1 MIYLDNSAT
10 TFIFDDVLQKMNS
23 IYKDMNFNPSSAYN
37 VASLAENEIKQA
49 RQIISKSINS
59 FENEIYFTSGGSEG
73 NNTAILGIARA
84 NKNKGKHIIT
94 STVEHD
100 CVYNTIKYLQD
111 NEGFDVT
118 FIKPDKYGVIN
129 IDSVIESVRDD
140 TILVSLMQVNNEL
153 GSINDIQEISK
164 AVKSKNKMTYIHT
177 DAVQSYM
184 KLDIDVKSLNVD
196 LLTASAH
203 KIHAAKGSGFL
214 YVKKN
219 TKITPLIF
227 GGGQENGFRG
237 GTENV
242 AGISALSKAVL
253 IHNNLDTN
261 DIKLTRDYLK
271 SSIEKNISDISINTP
286 DFSAPHIISVSFA
299 GIKSE
304 ILLHYLEMDNIYVS
318 TGSACSSKKK
328 VSRILENINIDNKYK
343 DGTIR
348 FSLSYEN
355 TKEQMDIVVEK
366 LKKYVDEIRKI
377 TKYRR

>member
-23 IYKDMNFNPSSAYN
+23 VYKDMNFNPSSAYN

-214 YVKKN
+214 YIKKN

-253 IHNNLDTN
+253 LHNNLDTN

>member
-100 CVYNTIKYLQD
+100 CVYNTIKHLQD

-129 IDSVIESVRDD
+129 IDSVIESMRDD

-164 AVKSKNKMTYIHT
+164 AVKLKNKMTYIHT

-184 KLDIDVKSLNVD
+184 KLNIDVKLLNVD

-214 YVKKN
+214 YIKKN

-253 IHNNLDTN
+253 LHNNLDTN

-328 VSRILENINIDNKYK
+328 VSRILENINIANKYK

>member
-10 TFIFDDVLQKMNS
+10 TFIFDDALQKMNS

-49 RQIISKSINS
+49 RQIISRSINS

>member
-10 TFIFDDVLQKMNS
+10 TFIFDDALQKMNS

-49 RQIISKSINS
+49 RQIISRSINS

-129 IDSVIESVRDD
+129 VNNVIESMRDD

>member
-1 MIYLDNSAT
+1 M
-10 TFIFDDVLQKMNS
+10 
-23 IYKDMNFNPSSAYN
+23 
-37 VASLAENEIKQA
+37 
-49 RQIISKSINS
+49 
-59 FENEIYFTSGGSEG
+59 
-73 NNTAILGIARA
+73 
-84 NKNKGKHIIT
+84 
-94 STVEHD
+94 
-100 CVYNTIKYLQD
+100 
-111 NEGFDVT
+111 
-118 FIKPDKYGVIN
+118 
-129 IDSVIESVRDD
+129 RDD

>member
-49 RQIISKSINS
+49 RQIISRSINS

-111 NEGFDVT
+111 NEGFDVK

-129 IDSVIESVRDD
+129 IDSVIECVRDD

-184 KLDIDVKSLNVD
+184 KLDIDVKSLNVY

-214 YVKKN
+214 YIKKN

>member
-37 VASLAENEIKQA
+37 VASLAGNEIKQA
-49 RQIISKSINS
+49 RQIISRSINS

>member
-23 IYKDMNFNPSSAYN
+23 VYKDMNFNPSSAYN

>member
-37 VASLAENEIKQA
+37 VASLAENKIKQA

>member
-49 RQIISKSINS
+49 RQIISRSINS

-242 AGISALSKAVL
+242 AGISALSKAIL

>member
-100 CVYNTIKYLQD
+100 CVYNTIKHLQD

-129 IDSVIESVRDD
+129 IDSVIESMRDD
-140 TILVSLMQVNNEL
+140 TILVSLMQLNNEL
-153 GSINDIQEISK
+153 GSIKDIQEISK
-164 AVKSKNKMTYIHT
+164 AVKLKNKMTYIHT

-184 KLDIDVKSLNVD
+184 KLNIDVKLLNVD

-214 YVKKN
+214 YIKKN

-253 IHNNLDTN
+253 LHNNLDTN

-286 DFSAPHIISVSFA
+286 DFSAPHIINVSFA

-328 VSRILENINIDNKYK
+328 VSRILENINIANKYK

>member
-49 RQIISKSINS
+49 RQIISKSINAS
-59 FENEIYFTSGGSEG
+59 ENEIYFTSGGSEG

-129 IDSVIESVRDD
+129 VNNVIESMRDD

-184 KLDIDVKSLNVD
+184 KIDIDVKSLNVD

-214 YVKKN
+214 YIKKN

>member
-10 TFIFDDVLQKMNS
+10 TFIFDDVLQKINS

-49 RQIISKSINS
+49 RQIISRSINS

-203 KIHAAKGSGFL
+203 KVHAAKGSGFL
-214 YVKKN
+214 YIKKN

>member
-100 CVYNTIKYLQD
+100 CVYNTIKHLQD

-129 IDSVIESVRDD
+129 IDSVIESMRDD

-164 AVKSKNKMTYIHT
+164 AVKLKNKMTYIHT

-184 KLDIDVKSLNVD
+184 KLNIDVKLLNVD

-214 YVKKN
+214 YIKKN

-253 IHNNLDTN
+253 LHNNLDTN

>member
-49 RQIISKSINS
+49 RQIISRSINS

-129 IDSVIESVRDD
+129 IYSVIESVRDD

>member
-253 IHNNLDTN
+253 LHNNLDTN

>member
-214 YVKKN
+214 YIKKN

-253 IHNNLDTN
+253 LHNNLDTN

>member
-49 RQIISKSINS
+49 RQIISRSINS

-129 IDSVIESVRDD
+129 IDSVIESMRDD

-164 AVKSKNKMTYIHT
+164 AVKLKNKMTYIHT

-184 KLDIDVKSLNVD
+184 KLNIDVKLLNVD

-214 YVKKN
+214 YIKKN

-253 IHNNLDTN
+253 LHNNLDTN

-328 VSRILENINIDNKYK
+328 VSRILENINIANKYK

>member
-49 RQIISKSINS
+49 RQIISRSINS

>member
-100 CVYNTIKYLQD
+100 CVYNTIKHLQD

-129 IDSVIESVRDD
+129 IDSVIESMRDD

-164 AVKSKNKMTYIHT
+164 AVKLKNKMTYIHT

-184 KLDIDVKSLNVD
+184 KLNIDVKLLNVD

-214 YVKKN
+214 YIKKN

-253 IHNNLDTN
+253 LHNNLDTN

-286 DFSAPHIISVSFA
+286 DFSAPHIINVSFA

-328 VSRILENINIDNKYK
+328 VSRILENINIANKYK

>member
-49 RQIISKSINS
+49 RQIISRSINS

-196 LLTASAH
+196 LLTASAQ

>member
-10 TFIFDDVLQKMNS
+10 TFIFDDVLQKINS

-49 RQIISKSINS
+49 RQIISRSINS

>member
-10 TFIFDDVLQKMNS
+10 TFIFDDVLQKINS

-49 RQIISKSINS
+49 RQIISRSINS

-328 VSRILENINIDNKYK
+328 VSRILENINIANKYK